1 MQKISD
7 LYTFKICSSNDQRK
21 ARTALSMS
29 GSQAMPVRAGEEE
42 EPRLTSGLERVREMG
57 RGRPPPLRP
66 SVEQCRALLLEEDAG
81 SSLERHLC

>member
-7 LYTFKICSSNDQRK
+7 YYSFKICSLYNQRK
-21 ARTALSMS
+21 AWPPLSMS

-66 SVEQCRALLLEEDAG
+66 SVEQCRALLLEEAAG

>member
-1 MQKISD
+1 
-7 LYTFKICSSNDQRK
+7 
-21 ARTALSMS
+21 MS

-57 RGRPPPLRP
+57 RGRPPLRP
-66 SVEQCRALLLEEDAG
+66 SVEQCRALLLEEQAG